1 MKTNNSAIRQLR
13 IYLFLVIAVICLS
26 TVCFMLT
33 EHLSFSEAV
42 YFSIVT
48 MSSVGYGD
56 ILPQTMLG
64 RLFAMVFIVLGA
76 VTFLSFV
83 GRATELMLNRREE
96 ESKRKKLHMLVGVFF
111 GEIGHSLLTQLVAH
125 LPLSEAER
133 CRFEFTAQWNRRD
146 FRALSDYAASL
157 PLALERPEQLVTSS
171 WQTISS
177 VKPLLI
183 RLLENPAVLEHG
195 AFSELLLAL
204 FHFEQEL
211 GFRAHDMELPESD
224 VHHLTNDAV
233 RVYRLLLPQWFD
245 YLEHLQ
251 QDYPYLYSLQVR
263 VNPFR
268 VAPSPLVMD

>member
-1 MKTNNSAIRQLR
+1 MKTNNSAAYQLR
-13 IYLFLVIAVICLS
+13 IYLFLVVAVICLS
-26 TVCFMLT
+26 TLCFMLT
-33 EHLSFSEAV
+33 EHLSFSEAL
-42 YFSIVT
+42 YFSVVT

-56 ILPQTMLG
+56 ILPQTTLG

-83 GRATELMLNRREE
+83 GRATELMLHRREA
-96 ESKRKKLHMLVGVFF
+96 ESKRRKLHMLVGVFF
-111 GEIGHSLLTQLVAH
+111 DEIGHTLLRQLVDH
-125 LPLSEAER
+125 LPLSDSDR
-133 CRFEFTAQWNRRD
+133 GRFEFDGTWKRRD
-146 FRALSDYAASL
+146 FRTLSAFATTL
-157 PLALERPEQLVTSS
+157 PLVLERPEDLVRSS
-171 WQTISS
+171 SEAIPA

-183 RLLENPAVLEHG
+183 RLLENPAVLEHS

-211 GFRAHDMELPESD
+211 GFRAHCTALPESD
-224 VHHLTNDAV
+224 LNHLSLDAV
-233 RVYRLLLPQWFD
+233 RVYRLLLPQWLD

-268 VAPSPLVMD
+268 TAPSALITS

>member
-26 TVCFMLT
+26 TGCFMLT
-33 EHLSFSEAV
+33 EHLSFSEAL

-56 ILPQTMLG
+56 ILPQTTLG

-96 ESKRKKLHMLVGVFF
+96 ESKRRKLHMLVGVFF
-111 GEIGHSLLTQLVAH
+111 DEIGHTLLTQLVEH
-125 LPLSEAER
+125 LPLAKDDR
-133 CRFEFTAQWNRRD
+133 RRFEFTAQWNRRD
-146 FRALSDYAASL
+146 FRALDKFSTAL
-157 PLALERPEQLVTSS
+157 PLEFERPEQLVASS
-171 WQTISS
+171 WEVLPA

-183 RLLENPAVLEHG
+183 RLLENPAVLEHS

-211 GFRAHDMELPESD
+211 GFRENHTELPESD
-224 VHHLTNDAV
+224 LNHLSNDAV

-268 VAPSPLVMD
+268 RTTSVIVTS

>member
-13 IYLFLVIAVICLS
+13 IYLLLFIAVICLS
-26 TVCFMLT
+26 TLCFMFT
-33 EHLSFSEAV
+33 EHLSFSDAL

-56 ILPQTMLG
+56 ILPKTEQG
-64 RLFAMVFIVLGA
+64 RLFAMVFIILGA
-76 VTFLSFV
+76 VTFLSLI
-83 GRATELMLNRREE
+83 GRATELMLNRRDE
-96 ESKRKKLHMLVGVFF
+96 ESKRRKLHMLVGVFF
-111 GEIGHSLLTQLVAH
+111 NEIGQGLLRQLVEH
-125 LPLSEAER
+125 MPLAASER
-133 CRFEFTAQWNRRD
+133 QRFEFTAQWTARD
-146 FRALSDYAASL
+146 FRALNDYAASL
-157 PLALERPEQLVTSS
+157 PFSLERTADLLGSCGSTL
-171 WQTISS
+171 TT

-183 RLLENPAVLEHG
+183 RLLENPAVLEHS

-211 GFRAHDMELPESD
+211 GYRQGFTDLPESD
-224 VHHLTNDAV
+224 VNHLQNDAI

-251 QDYPYLYSLQVR
+251 RDYPYLYSLQVR

-268 VAPSPLVMD
+268 MTPSALVS

>member
-111 GEIGHSLLTQLVAH
+111 DEIGHTLLKQLVEH
-125 LPLSEAER
+125 LPLPEEDR
-133 CRFEFTAQWNRRD
+133 RRFEFTAQWNRRD
-146 FRALSDYAASL
+146 FRALSNFSTTL
-157 PLALERPEQLVTSS
+157 PLMLERPEQLVASS
-171 WQTISS
+171 WQAIPA

-211 GFRAHDMELPESD
+211 GFRAH
-224 VHHLTNDAV
+224 VWN
-233 RVYRLLLPQWFD
+233 
-245 YLEHLQ
+245 
-251 QDYPYLYSLQVR
+251 YPKVICTI
-263 VNPFR
+263 
-268 VAPSPLVMD
+268 